1 LTDKDREDLAR
12 EEARQLVKKLRI
24 SNLDAARNGAPQVD
38 EHIYRELEHVM
49 TRKLLRKA
57 A

>member
-1 LTDKDREDLAR
+1 LTEKEREAVAR
-12 EEARQLVKKLRI
+12 QEARQLVKKLRV
-24 SNLDAARNGAPQVD
+24 SNVRAANKGAPKVD
-38 EHIYRELEHVM
+38 ERVYRELEHVM